1 MAKASIY
8 DLLSQRYE
16 PVVEPQEPTGQRS
29 DYRPDRLRLMDG
41 VALTSAGMVARD
53 EVPERAMPVLS
64 PVLHGPDG
72 FRLLVHAMQDVMRVD
87 EPRLERHS
95 AKALR
100 LHALIQ
106 TISLDA
112 LMLLEALPEG
122 AGFDIVVSAPLR
134 SAQAVEIVLGRLGT
148 MVAASA
154 YGAGLGDIHHSDSG
168 WDPHT
173 TLGTRESGGQPYV
186 LWIGADSLL
195 NHDDIAELH
204 RQGLLALASRQVGVC
219 PGEAAFALLAQRVL
233 DSGSGGDEAPTTGWW
248 LDAATLLEH
257 PERSMRD
264 NPARQQLMHDLLAQA
279 WPVAEPPA
287 YLVMDTLEL
296 PGRTMELSAPLLER
310 WPRLDIIDDGLS
322 VSALCGWPGEA
333 LTPLQLVLA
342 LASVGHAKSAL
353 LLNQAAETYSR
364 ALTLHACALAM
375 STNEDSPAAAPVDR
389 RRS

>member
-1 MAKASIY
+1 MAKASIF

-29 DYRPDRLRLMDG
+29 DYRTDRLRLIDG
-41 VALTSAGMVARD
+41 VAVTPAGMVARD

-72 FRLLVHAMQDVMRVD
+72 FRLLVHAVKDVMPMS

-95 AKALR
+95 AKARR

-112 LMLLEALPEG
+112 LMLLDALPAG
-122 AGFDIVVSAPLR
+122 AGFDIVVSAPLH
-134 SAQAVEIVLGRLGT
+134 SAQAIEIVLGRLST

-154 YGAGLGDIHHSDSG
+154 YSAGLGDIHHSDSG
-168 WDPHT
+168 WDPHA
-173 TLGTRESGGQPYV
+173 TLRAPESGGRPYV

-195 NHDDIAELH
+195 NHDDTAELH

-219 PGEAAFALLAQRVL
+219 PGEAAFALLVERVSE
-233 DSGSGGDEAPTTGWW
+233 SGAGGDEVPTTGWW
-248 LDAATLLEH
+248 LDSATLLGH

-264 NPARQQLMHDLLAQA
+264 NPARQQQVDDLLAQA
-279 WPVAEPPA
+279 WPMEAPPA

-296 PGRTMELSAPLLER
+296 PRRVMALSAPLLER

-342 LASVGHAKSAL
+342 LASVGHSESAL
-353 LLNQAAETYSR
+353 LLNLAEEGCSR
-364 ALTLHACALAM
+364 ALTLQACALAM
-375 STNEDSPAAAPVDR
+375 STNEDSPAAPPVDR